1 MESWIVARPGIV
13 QEGFGQ
19 LLQSW
24 RRRRRISQLELALRG
39 GVSQGHLSF
48 LESGRAQPS
57 RAMILQISET
67 LQVPLRERN
76 VGLLAGGF
84 APGYPAR
91 PLEDPQMS
99 WLLFAVQKMLTNH
112 EPFPAVAIDR
122 AWNIR
127 LANASFERLTALWGA
142 GIWEAVGGGT
152 PNLMRLFFHPR
163 GIRPDVVNWAA
174 IARLLWHRAER
185 EAEAEAG
192 EELRQ
197 LLAELRPYQDRSLWP
212 EGEEVTLLPV
222 LPLEIARGGVRVSLF
237 SVIST
242 FGTAQDISADELRIE
257 SLFPAD
263 AATEELLR
271 SGGGKGG

>member
-99 WLLFAVQKMLTNH
+99 WLLCAVQKMLTNH

-127 LANASFERLTALWGA
+127 LANACFERLTPLWGA
-142 GIWEAVGGGT
+142 RNSILL
-152 PNLMRLFFHPR
+152 PLFFHPR
-163 GIRPDVVNWAA
+163 GMRPDVVNRPALA
-174 IARLLWHRAER
+174 CRAQR
-185 EAEAEAG
+185 DAEAA
-192 EELRQ
+192 
-197 LLAELRPYQDRSLWP
+197 
-212 EGEEVTLLPV
+212 
-222 LPLEIARGGVRVSLF
+222 ARR
-237 SVIST
+237 T
-242 FGTAQDISADELRIE
+242 
-257 SLFPAD
+257 
-263 AATEELLR
+263 
-271 SGGGKGG
+271 